1 MTRATSAAVLKFA
14 LLTGAIDSATVPITC
29 TAGDGTA
36 ITTSDII
43 VGCLELEVTSNA
55 WTDNTAR
62 SAIIAGGK
70 VTFPRSDDDKVAIW
84 WLARNAAGQVAS
96 PFPTGGVAAG
106 AGANVDITLTGI
118 TSTDT
123 LISVIEVD
131 TATGAWLDRTAASS
145 IRIANVIR
153 CTASTAG
160 NSVFVLYM
168 DKSGPRGFASLNL
181 QMGVATIDVSPTS
194 DPSTA
199 TLTGINSRDVIL
211 MALCVDE
218 TDYNVLYD
226 LTVFC
231 TPGNDSVTID
241 EPSPTVSSGA
251 KVLVFYQKSN
261 DLE

>member
-14 LLTGAIDSATVPITC
+14 LLTGAIDSATVGITC

-55 WTDNTAR
+55 WTDNTAA

-70 VTFPRSDDDKVAIW
+70 VTVPRSDDDKVAVW
-84 WLARNAAGQVAS
+84 WLACNAAGQVAS
-96 PFPTGGVAAG
+96 PFVAGGVAAG
-106 AGANVDITLTGI
+106 AGANASMTLTGI
-118 TSTDT
+118 ALTDT
-123 LISVIEVD
+123 LISVIEVNA
-131 TATGAWLDRTAASS
+131 TTGAWTDRTAASS
-145 IRIANVIR
+145 IHAADVIR
-153 CTASTAG
+153 CTSSTNG

-181 QMGVATIDVSPTS
+181 QMGIATIDVSPTS

-199 TLTGINSRDVIL
+199 TLIGINSRDVIL

-218 TDYNVLYD
+218 KNYDVLYD
-226 LTVFC
+226 LTAFC

-241 EPSPTVSSGA
+241 EPSPTASSGA